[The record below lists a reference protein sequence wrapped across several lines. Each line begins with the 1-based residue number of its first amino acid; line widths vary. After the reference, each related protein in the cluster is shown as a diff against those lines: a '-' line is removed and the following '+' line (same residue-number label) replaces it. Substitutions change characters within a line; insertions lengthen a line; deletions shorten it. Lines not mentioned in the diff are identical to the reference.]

1 MTRISVT
8 ISSEE
13 FGEDYPEGLFPRC
26 LQTSSA
32 EGLSGGGG
40 EWRSGA
46 DERDSHQI
54 RGCDG

>member
-1 MTRISVT
+1 MPVT
-8 ISSEE
+8 ILSNKE
-13 FGEDYPEGLFPRC
+13 FGEDHPEGLFPRC

-46 DERDSHQI
+46 DEGDRHQI
-54 RGCDG
+54 RVCDG